1 MKHTT
6 IQWRTISDIQCTLGE
21 APTWD
26 HRTGTL
32 WWVDGW
38 GNTVYAFR
46 DGDAAPI
53 RSWDAGRFAIGI
65 ILTPGTEPWVVTADS
80 VRTLNGDPAPG
91 VPEHLL
97 TDAGF
102 DPSVYRFNDSFVASS
117 DLLVAG
123 VMAWKPADATGAFLA
138 VRGARVAAGGESA
151 APAVSSVST
160 VSDGV
165 RLSNGIG
172 LSPEA
177 DVMYLTDSL
186 SRTIYRARF
195 SAADGT
201 IGHLEPFIDTSERP
215 GLPDGMAVATDGTVF
230 SARWGGAAIDRY
242 DPAGTLA
249 EVLPVP
255 MTQPSCVTFGG
266 PDMRTL
272 FVTSAT
278 EHMTQSEISPAD
290 GTTIAGTVEVAGLK
304 ERVWGAGASG

>member
-1 MKHTT
+1 MST
-6 IQWRTISDIQCTLGE
+6 IPIHWRTISDVQCTLGE

-53 RSWDAGRFAIGI
+53 GSWDAGRFAIGI
-65 ILTPGTEPWVVTADS
+65 ILTAGTEPWVVTADS
-80 VRTLNGDPAPG
+80 IRTLNGDPAPG

-102 DPSVYRFNDSFVASS
+102 DPSVYRFNDSFVVSS

-123 VMAWKPADATGAFLA
+123 VMAWEPADATGAFLA
-138 VRGARVAAGGESA
+138 VRGAGMASGGKM
-151 APAVSSVST
+151 AVSPVSV
-160 VSDGV
+160 GI

-172 LSPEA
+172 MSPEG

-186 SRTIYRARF
+186 ARTIFRATF
-195 SAADGT
+195 SAADGA
-201 IGHLEPFIDTSERP
+201 IGPLEPFIDTSGRP
-215 GLPDGMAVATDGTVF
+215 GVPDGMAVAIDGSIY

-242 DPAGTLA
+242 DPAGTLV

-266 PDMRTL
+266 RDMRTL